1 MLSLSKITSK
11 YARPPFTGRPATCA
25 ARPSFAN
32 PSLRLGSLVGRVDSV
47 ELQPFRAQR
56 KLMQQS
62 DILLSSL
69 EPREVTVRPL
79 CTYTERL
86 YYHCTN
92 SLRERTCQATVS
104 RTSTGHM
111 LEFISQTILVTTD
124 LHSISTIP
132 TTSDDEPAARR
143 NRPYDY
149 SPYDDDDSVLR
160 EPIPKTETSQVDS
173 SRIQYTP
180 LINDT
185 TLPVHPQYESLSRF
199 PARSAVESSSSEFIQ
214 PRLPTPAAPVN
225 QRQPSVNEYGYASMT
240 QSRYSPSQPPQVV
253 TEQFTPIRVP
263 EIVPD
268 VARNSQDT
276 GRRTLGTVELDA
288 RDTHDIFKQ

>member
-1 MLSLSKITSK
+1 
-11 YARPPFTGRPATCA
+11 
-25 ARPSFAN
+25 
-32 PSLRLGSLVGRVDSV
+32 
-47 ELQPFRAQR
+47 
-56 KLMQQS
+56 
-62 DILLSSL
+62 
-69 EPREVTVRPL
+69 
-79 CTYTERL
+79 
-86 YYHCTN
+86 
-92 SLRERTCQATVS
+92 
-104 RTSTGHM
+104 M
-111 LEFISQTILVTTD
+111 LEFFSQKILVTTD

-225 QRQPSVNEYGYASMT
+225 QRQSSVNEYGYASMT

-263 EIVPD
+263 EIVSD

-276 GRRTLGTVELDA
+276 GRRILGTVELDA